1 MSETTNDTQ
10 ACTQVTSV
18 QEVRPG
24 LFRMHWIFDHSRMK
38 EGCHKKDFYL
48 SLPDQFYTITYHLKY
63 SDIKLKPYRYSVT
76 VEASSTHGE
85 YSDEEQTSFETNSSI
100 HSQPSQS
107 QSNDL
112 LELDITF
119 CPKWQEFHAPVYMWI
134 NTDRSSTHGNKVPLL
149 KKISGQWQCRRW
161 CRKLRDRLTVWVDFG
176 TGSVIEKNN
185 LNVMNNVAEMFHSQT
200 QCDVV
205 FQFQDGQTIGAH
217 VLILSAGS
225 PVFASMFQGSTD
237 RKVEIV
243 DFEMAIF
250 TQLLTYL
257 YTGVAP
263 RMSEENITP
272 ILLEAANKYGVEML
286 KIECTDVLLTRMTIE
301 NNVHTLIWSQ
311 KHSASKL
318 FEAALEFLVDN
329 FNTICYRSEW
339 KDLIKND
346 PDLCMLVTQ
355 RVADDRYSLTK

>member
-149 KKISGQWQCRRW
+149 KENLWPVAVSTLVPKAAWSSNRLGRFRDW
-161 CRKLRDRLTVWVDFG
+161 LRHWK
-176 TGSVIEKNN
+176 E
-185 LNVMNNVAEMFHSQT
+185 Q
-200 QCDVV
+200 
-205 FQFQDGQTIGAH
+205 
-217 VLILSAGS
+217 
-225 PVFASMFQGSTD
+225 
-237 RKVEIV
+237 
-243 DFEMAIF
+243 
-250 TQLLTYL
+250 
-257 YTGVAP
+257 
-263 RMSEENITP
+263 SERHE
-272 ILLEAANKYGVEML
+272 
-286 KIECTDVLLTRMTIE
+286 
-301 NNVHTLIWSQ
+301 
-311 KHSASKL
+311 
-318 FEAALEFLVDN
+318 
-329 FNTICYRSEW
+329 
-339 KDLIKND
+339 
-346 PDLCMLVTQ
+346 
-355 RVADDRYSLTK
+355 

>member
-1 MSETTNDTQ
+1 
-10 ACTQVTSV
+10 
-18 QEVRPG
+18 
-24 LFRMHWIFDHSRMK
+24 
-38 EGCHKKDFYL
+38 
-48 SLPDQFYTITYHLKY
+48 
-63 SDIKLKPYRYSVT
+63 
-76 VEASSTHGE
+76 
-85 YSDEEQTSFETNSSI
+85 
-100 HSQPSQS
+100 
-107 QSNDL
+107 
-112 LELDITF
+112 
-119 CPKWQEFHAPVYMWI
+119 
-134 NTDRSSTHGNKVPLL
+134 
-149 KKISGQWQCRRW
+149 
-161 CRKLRDRLTVWVDFG
+161 
-176 TGSVIEKNN
+176 
-185 LNVMNNVAEMFHSQT
+185 
-200 QCDVV
+200 
-205 FQFQDGQTIGAH
+205 
-217 VLILSAGS
+217 
-225 PVFASMFQGSTD
+225 MFQGSTD

-346 PDLCMLVTQ
+346 PDICAYWWLNVSPTIDT
-355 RVADDRYSLTK
+355 V

>member
-24 LFRMHWIFDHSRMK
+24 LFRMHWIFDHSIMK

-85 YSDEEQTSFETNSSI
+85 CSDEEQTSFETNSSI

-119 CPKWQEFHAPVYMWI
+119 CLKWQEFHAPIYMWI
-134 NTDRSSTHGNKVPLL
+134 NTGQQSSIVEENLWH
-149 KKISGQWQCRRW
+149 CRRW

-185 LNVMNNVAEMFHSQT
+185 LNVMNNVDEMAKWKRRVYRVIGVVTTSRAPLGFHS
-200 QCDVV
+200 
-205 FQFQDGQTIGAH
+205 
-217 VLILSAGS
+217 
-225 PVFASMFQGSTD
+225 
-237 RKVEIV
+237 
-243 DFEMAIF
+243 
-250 TQLLTYL
+250 
-257 YTGVAP
+257 
-263 RMSEENITP
+263 
-272 ILLEAANKYGVEML
+272 
-286 KIECTDVLLTRMTIE
+286 
-301 NNVHTLIWSQ
+301 
-311 KHSASKL
+311 
-318 FEAALEFLVDN
+318 
-329 FNTICYRSEW
+329 
-339 KDLIKND
+339 
-346 PDLCMLVTQ
+346 TQ
-355 RVADDRYSLTK
+355 RAKRRREMWN